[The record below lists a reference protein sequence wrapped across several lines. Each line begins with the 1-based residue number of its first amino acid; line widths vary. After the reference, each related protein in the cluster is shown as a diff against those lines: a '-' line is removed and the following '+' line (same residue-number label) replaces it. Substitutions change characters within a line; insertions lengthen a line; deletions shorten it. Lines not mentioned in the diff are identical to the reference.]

1 MEQVREQG
9 GVIMMRL
16 ATASSSLRELEE
28 SDKARAASDGGRPFF
43 ERPHLYF
50 KRLLN
55 YIRDY
60 GNRVVINVKY
70 NI

>member
-1 MEQVREQG
+1 MTVGFSKE
-9 GVIMMRL
+9 MP
-16 ATASSSLRELEE
+16 ASNWIILLLVEF
-28 SDKARAASDGGRPFF
+28 FF

-60 GNRVVINVKY
+60 GNRVVINGKRKRWVTIIQK
-70 NI
+70 

>member
-1 MEQVREQG
+1 MY
-9 GVIMMRL
+9 IYI
-16 ATASSSLRELEE
+16 
-28 SDKARAASDGGRPFF
+28 F

-60 GNRVVINVKY
+60 GNRVVIKGKRKRWVIILY
-70 NI
+70 IYHMLISFVAEPP